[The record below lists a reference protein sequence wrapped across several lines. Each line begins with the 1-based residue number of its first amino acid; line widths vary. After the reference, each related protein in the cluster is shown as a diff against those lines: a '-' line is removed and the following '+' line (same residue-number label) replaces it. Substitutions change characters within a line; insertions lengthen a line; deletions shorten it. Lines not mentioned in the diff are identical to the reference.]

1 MSKVKKISST
11 PLGAA
16 VIGGLIVA
24 VIGLIAIAA
33 GLVHSSSSD
42 NTVATLAPAPLPQ
55 PASQTTG
62 KGLTVNQIYQEDSPG
77 VVFIQSTL
85 KPQAQLAAQPVR
97 RRSSGGGTAT
107 GSGFVIDHDGHILT
121 NAHVVDGAQQD
132 RGHARQPRTP
142 RRR

>member
-62 KGLTVNQIYQEDSPG
+62 KGQTVNQVYKEDSPG
-77 VVFIQSTL
+77 VVFIQ
-85 KPQAQLAAQPVR
+85 
-97 RRSSGGGTAT
+97 
-107 GSGFVIDHDGHILT
+107 
-121 NAHVVDGAQQD
+121 
-132 RGHARQPRTP
+132 
-142 RRR
+142 